1 MAYISAMAADPI
13 RPQVGRARV
22 ALLAVSATAALLLAA
37 CGGGSDS
44 PAAVT
49 PPKPTGTLAG
59 DAVLLQGRTL
69 YTKYCVACHGVF
81 GNGGAGTAFVGGQ
94 LLRDLPTAEEQAA
107 VVRTGRSVMP
117 SFGDTLTPEEIDA
130 VVRYTREVLAPR
142 PADEG
147 S

>member
-1 MAYISAMAADPI
+1 VTYISAMPTDPTCT
-13 RPQVGRARV
+13 RVGRARV
-22 ALLAVSATAALLLAA
+22 ALLAVSLAVGLLLVA

-44 PAAVT
+44 PTVAT
-49 PPKPTGTLAG
+49 PPQPTGTLAG
-59 DAVLLQGRTL
+59 DAELLQGRTT
-69 YTKYCVACHGVF
+69 YTKYCAACHGVF

-107 VVRTGRSVMP
+107 LVRKGRSVMP
-117 SFGDTLTPEEIDA
+117 SFGETLTPEQIDA

-142 PADEG
+142 PADGG